1 MTSSLRPPPT
11 PPTPRSAY
19 ILATIG
25 GVLGVL
31 VGTLEVAFGSSIRSW
46 VGDKYDTVGL
56 GLTTIALAA
65 LALAS
70 ATVLR
75 RRPSTPARH
84 FAVAVVVLV
93 SGAIC
98 FTTAGRLWWVPGS
111 MICSAG
117 VVTIWSLRRVA
128 ASVRNTVVDR
138 WFDVLLFVLGC
149 YLVALGAVSIDPHS
163 WAALLVLGGG
173 LTVTSMAIA
182 HPRLARHQ
190 LIAGIALAVTP
201 VVALTWWSIVTP
213 LIALLALV
221 IATVA
226 DRRNSECPRTS
237 MHRSNGLDVT
247 SSPARSQEVVR
258 S

>member
-1 MTSSLRPPPT
+1 
-11 PPTPRSAY
+11 
-19 ILATIG
+19 
-25 GVLGVL
+25 VLGVL
-31 VGTLEVAFGSSIRSW
+31 VGTLEVVFGSSIRSW
-46 VGDKYDTVGL
+46 VGDKYGTVGL

-65 LALAS
+65 LALAC
-70 ATVLR
+70 ATMLR

-117 VVTIWSLRRVA
+117 VVTIWSLRSIA

-149 YLVALGAVSIDPHS
+149 YLVALGAVSIDPQS

-173 LTVTSMAIA
+173 LTVASMAIA

-190 LIAGIALAVTP
+190 LITGIALAVTP

-213 LIALLALV
+213 FIALLALV

-226 DRRNSECPRTS
+226 DRQDGESPRTP
-237 MHRSNGLDVT
+237 MHHDDGRRRRCCDPSEFRSRFCHPPKRT
-247 SSPARSQEVVR
+247 A
-258 S
+258 